1 MIEVKEVTKS
11 LPNGKQ
17 ILKGISFKAE
27 KGDFIGILGP
37 SGAGKTVTM
46 RCLNGL
52 TKPSSGSILIQ
63 TNGVTQDLACCNG
76 KSLRHIRQ
84 RIGIIFQGFNL
95 VKRLSVLENVMVG
108 RLGQINSFRS
118 LLYGFSNSEAEEA
131 LEALEKVKI
140 AHLAHRKVASLSGG
154 EQQRVAI
161 ARAIFQKP
169 YLLLADEPIA
179 NLDPNNAKKIMKLLR
194 PLAEEMPVI
203 GVFHQPEIAAK
214 YCTRIIAIKEGRVIY
229 DGSPKVSD
237 TLLADIYG
245 EELFQLEELVEQQ
258 PQLAVS

>member
-11 LPNGKQ
+11 LPNGKR
-17 ILKGISFKAE
+17 ILKGVSFKAE

-52 TKPSSGSILIQ
+52 TKPSTGSILIQ
-63 TNGVTQDLACCNG
+63 TNGVTKDLACCNG

-84 RIGIIFQGFNL
+84 KIGIIFQGFNL
-95 VKRLSVLENVMVG
+95 VKRLSVLDNVMVG

-118 LLYGFSNSEAEEA
+118 LFYGFSNAEAEEA

-140 AHLAHRKVASLSGG
+140 AHLAYRKVASLSGG

-169 YLLLADEPIA
+169 YILLADEPIA
-179 NLDPNNAKKIMKLLR
+179 NLDPSNAKKIMKLLR

-214 YCTRIIAIKEGRVIY
+214 YCTRIIAIKDGNVIY

-237 TLLADIYG
+237 ELLADIYG
-245 EELFQLEELVEQQ
+245 EELFQLDELVEQQ
-258 PQLAVS
+258 SQLVVS

>member
-1 MIEVKEVTKS
+1 MIEVKDVVKS

-17 ILKGISFKAE
+17 ILNGITFQAK

-52 TKPSSGSILIQ
+52 TKPTSGNIYIHSKGE
-63 TNGVTQDLACCNG
+63 TKDLTSCNG
-76 KSLRHIRQ
+76 KSLRELRQ
-84 RIGIIFQGFNL
+84 KIGIVFQGFNL
-95 VKRLSVLENVMVG
+95 VKRLSVLDNVMIG
-108 RLGQINSFRS
+108 RLGQINTLRS
-118 LLYGFSNSEAEEA
+118 LLYGFTDAEAQEA

-140 AHLAHRKVASLSGG
+140 SHLAHRKVASLSGG

-169 YLLLADEPIA
+169 YMLLADEPIA
-179 NLDPNNAKKIMKLLR
+179 NLDPSNAKKIMKLLK
-194 PLAEEMPVI
+194 PLAEEMPII

-214 YCTRIIAIKEGRVIY
+214 YCNRIIAIQEGRIVY
-229 DGSPKVSD
+229 DGDSKISD
-237 TLLADIYG
+237 DLLAEIYG
-245 EELFQLEELVEQQ
+245 EELQQLEDATHT
-258 PQLAVS
+258 PDLAYS

>member
-63 TNGVTQDLACCNG
+63 TNGVTQDLACCSG